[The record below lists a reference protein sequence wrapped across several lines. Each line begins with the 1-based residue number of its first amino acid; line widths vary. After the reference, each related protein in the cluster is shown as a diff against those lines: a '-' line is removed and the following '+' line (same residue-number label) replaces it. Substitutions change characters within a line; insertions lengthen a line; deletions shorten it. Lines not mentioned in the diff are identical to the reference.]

1 APFIIYGLIFFIFF
15 LICYPVTLYSKKLE
29 KKWS

>member
-1 APFIIYGLIFFIFF
+1 LIFFIFF

>member
-1 APFIIYGLIFFIFF
+1 GLIFFIFF